1 MGVTDVAHIYPE
13 LGASIFF
20 AGVDLLLKQSFFS
33 GNTGFKGGSVYVT
46 SCSLDIKQN
55 VLITECLFKKN
66 RGNVGGAIN
75 FSVNLKFINAVVAYT
90 VFVSNIG
97 KSIQYIFF

>member
-20 AGVDLLLKQSFFS
+20 AGVDLFLKQSFFS

-55 VLITECLFKKN
+55 VLISESIFEKN

-75 FSVNLKFINAVVAYT
+75 FSVNLKIIDVTIILSIFKEN
-90 VFVSNIG
+90 NG
-97 KSIQYIFF
+97 KSLI